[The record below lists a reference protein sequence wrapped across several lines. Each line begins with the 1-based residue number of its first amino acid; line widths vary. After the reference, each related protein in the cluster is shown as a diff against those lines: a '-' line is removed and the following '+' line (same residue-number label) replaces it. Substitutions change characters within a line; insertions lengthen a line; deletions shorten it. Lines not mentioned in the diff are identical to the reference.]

1 MSKKNKV
8 LLVRIIIALFCFIT
22 LLVVD
27 GTVGFPEKP
36 AFLKPFL
43 FLIPFLTAGYDVLL
57 KAGKNIAHG
66 EVFDE
71 NFLMI
76 VAGIGAYVTGEYSEA
91 AAVMI
96 FYQVGELFQSY
107 AVGKSRESISA
118 LMNICPEVAYV
129 ETAEGIS
136 EEDPD
141 DVEVGSIIV
150 VRPGERIPIDSVVV
164 EGESFLDTTALTGE
178 SVPRRVS
185 LGDHVISGCINGGG
199 TLRCRTEKAFE
210 DSTVS
215 KVLELVENASGR
227 KSRAENFITKFAK
240 FYTPIVTVGAVL
252 LAVIPSAI
260 TGNWAEWIKRACT
273 FLVISCPCALV
284 ISVPLGFFGGIG
296 AASRK
301 GILIKGSN
309 FFEVL
314 NNLDTVCFDKTG
326 TLTKGVFEVTGVYPA
341 DKAALIGTG
350 IDASEVGA
358 AGEVTIAEADGKVA
372 ADTCGKTSPIAK
384 ADGKVTAADTCGK
397 TSPIAEADGKVT
409 AADTCGKT
417 SPIAEADG
425 KVAANTGETDSENG
439 QILHILEIAALC
451 ESYST
456 HPIAASI
463 VKAYEGYGKADGDK
477 GKADISRVT
486 DITELSGR
494 GVKAL
499 VDGRNAYVGNIKLM
513 SEQNIA
519 VKTVEIPGK
528 TVCYVA
534 YDGKCLGAIAISD
547 VIKEGAAAGL
557 AELKNSG
564 VKRCIMLTGDLKTA
578 AEAVVRELEADAA
591 NLKAGNV
598 SAIAVP
604 GENTGAKTSVSETEK
619 VSDTADLK
627 AESDATLSGEYGST
641 GRVPLIDEIKAELL
655 PQDKVATVEDIIN
668 SMESGRSLGFVGD
681 GINDAPV
688 LMRADVGFAMGSL
701 GSDSAI
707 EAADVVIMDDDLR
720 KIGIAGKIAG
730 KTIRIVRQNIVFAI
744 GVKLL
749 VLILGALGLVG
760 MWAAVFA
767 DVGVAVLAILN
778 SMRTLSQ

>member
-178 SVPRRVS
+178 SVPRKVS

-358 AGEVTIAEADGKVA
+358 AGEVTIAK
-372 ADTCGKTSPIAK
+372 
-384 ADGKVTAADTCGK
+384 
-397 TSPIAEADGKVT
+397 ADGKVT

-425 KVAANTGETDSENG
+425 KVAADTCGKTSSIAEADGKVAANTGETDSEKG
-439 QILHILEIAALC
+439 QILHILEVAALC

-486 DITELSGR
+486 DVAELSGR

-499 VDGRNAYVGNIKLM
+499 VDGRNAYVGNKKLM

-627 AESDATLSGEYGST
+627 AESDATLSGESGST

>member
-372 ADTCGKTSPIAK
+372 ADTCGKTSPIA
-384 ADGKVTAADTCGK
+384 
-397 TSPIAEADGKVT
+397 
-409 AADTCGKT
+409 
-417 SPIAEADG
+417 EADG
-425 KVAANTGETDSENG
+425 KVAANTGETDSEKG

>member
-358 AGEVTIAEADGKVA
+358 AGEVTIAK
-372 ADTCGKTSPIAK
+372 
-384 ADGKVTAADTCGK
+384 
-397 TSPIAEADGKVT
+397 ADGKVT

-425 KVAANTGETDSENG
+425 KVAADTCGKTSPIAKADGKVAANTGETDSEKG
-439 QILHILEIAALC
+439 QILHILEVAALC

-486 DITELSGR
+486 DVTELSGR

>member
-350 IDASEVGA
+350 IDASAVGA
-358 AGEVTIAEADGKVA
+358 AGEVTIAEADGKV
-372 ADTCGKTSPIAK
+372 
-384 ADGKVTAADTCGK
+384 TAADTCGK
-397 TSPIAEADGKVT
+397 TSLIVEADGKVT

-425 KVAANTGETDSENG
+425 KVAANTGETDSEKG
-439 QILHILEIAALC
+439 QILHILEVAALC

-486 DITELSGR
+486 DVTELSGR

-627 AESDATLSGEYGST
+627 AESDATLSGESGST